1 VTVTRVKAVKGGEKK
16 INPLT
21 KTEYITKDKP
31 APTLTTH
38 HSGPLTQRLLERLD
52 RVDADLCAPACPW

>member
-31 APTLTTH
+31 AHTSPH
-38 HSGPLTQRLLERLD
+38 QPDQGAQGGAE
-52 RVDADLCAPACPW
+52 